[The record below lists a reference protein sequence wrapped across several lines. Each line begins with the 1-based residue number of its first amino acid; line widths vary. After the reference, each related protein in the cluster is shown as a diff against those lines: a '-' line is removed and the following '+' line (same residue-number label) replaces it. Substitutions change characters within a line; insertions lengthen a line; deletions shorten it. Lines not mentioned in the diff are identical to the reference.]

1 MAHKFQFLRE
11 TKIRKERYDFS
22 RWHSCHLRS
31 KLPKGIYWTQT
42 TDGGCILS
50 RTDANANGGITT
62 VLRIFGGFS
71 FMRKLKVTR
80 FFLGRKLSIF
90 TPIATVSHWLKLLII
105 N

>member
-42 TDGGCILS
+42 TDGGCILWNWDLLQDYLLFGD
-50 RTDANANGGITT
+50 RAEHQVLIEEFLATLPGGKKEG
-62 VLRIFGGFS
+62 V
-71 FMRKLKVTR
+71 
-80 FFLGRKLSIF
+80 
-90 TPIATVSHWLKLLII
+90 
-105 N
+105 